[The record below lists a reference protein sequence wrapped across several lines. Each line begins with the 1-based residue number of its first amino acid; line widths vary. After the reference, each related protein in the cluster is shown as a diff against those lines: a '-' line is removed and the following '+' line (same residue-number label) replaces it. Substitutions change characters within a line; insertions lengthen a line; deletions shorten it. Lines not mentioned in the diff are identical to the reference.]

1 MITQAVA
8 AWLHYLGIMLM
19 TALLVMEHLLFSD
32 KLDVARGRLLLRID
46 ALYGTIAGVQIGTG
60 IWRMLL
66 EKDTSYYL
74 SNPFF
79 HAKLGLF
86 ALVGLLSLYP
96 TLTFLGWRNSLRREQ
111 APSVDSGRA
120 KRVTMVIRIEL
131 LGLLLIPLLAALMA
145 RGAGS

>member
-1 MITQAVA
+1 MITHAVA

-32 KLDVARGRLLLRID
+32 KLDVVRGRLLLRID

-66 EKDTSYYL
+66 EKGTSYYL

-79 HAKLGLF
+79 YSKLGLF

-96 TLTFLGWRNSLRREQ
+96 TLTFLSWRTSLRQEQ

-120 KRVTMVIRIEL
+120 KLVTMVIRIEL

-145 RGAGS
+145 RGVGV

>member
-1 MITQAVA
+1 MITHAVA

-32 KLDVARGRLLLRID
+32 KLDVARSRLLLRID

-66 EKDTSYYL
+66 EKGTSYYL

-96 TLTFLGWRNSLRREQ
+96 TLTFLSWRHSLRQEH
-111 APSVDSGRA
+111 APSIDSGRA
-120 KRVTMVIRIEL
+120 KLVTMVIRIEL

-145 RGAGS
+145 RGVGV

>member
-1 MITQAVA
+1 MITHAVA

-19 TALLVMEHLLFSD
+19 TALLVIEHLLFSD
-32 KLDVARGRLLLRID
+32 KLDVVRGRLLLRID

-66 EKDTSYYL
+66 EKGTSYYL

-96 TLTFLGWRNSLRREQ
+96 TLTFLSWRNSLRQEQ

-120 KRVTMVIRIEL
+120 KLATMVIRIEL

-145 RGAGS
+145 RGVGV

>member
-1 MITQAVA
+1 MITHAVA
-8 AWLHYLGIMLM
+8 AWLHYLGIMAM

-32 KLDVARGRLLLRID
+32 KPDLARGRLLLRID

-66 EKDTSYYL
+66 EKGSAYYL
-74 SNPFF
+74 SNPLF

-96 TLTFLGWRNSLRREQ
+96 TLTFLGWRNSLRQEQ

-145 RGAGS
+145 RGVGS

>member
-1 MITQAVA
+1 MITHAVA
-8 AWLHYLGIMLM
+8 AWLHYLGIMIM

-32 KLDVARGRLLLRID
+32 KLDVSRGRLLLRID

-66 EKDTSYYL
+66 EKGSSYYL

-96 TLTFLGWRNSLRREQ
+96 TLTFLSWRNSLRQEQ
-111 APSVDSGRA
+111 APSLDSGRA
-120 KRVTMVIRIEL
+120 KLVTMVIRVEL

-145 RGAGS
+145 RGVGV